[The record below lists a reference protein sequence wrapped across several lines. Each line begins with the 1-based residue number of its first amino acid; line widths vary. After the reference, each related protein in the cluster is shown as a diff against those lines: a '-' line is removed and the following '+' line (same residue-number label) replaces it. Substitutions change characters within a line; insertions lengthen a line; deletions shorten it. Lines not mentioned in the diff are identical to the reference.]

1 MSLQILNPKWAAPGH
16 GGLEKYKLPLFV
28 IIIGL
33 PLVMAAL
40 PFINPSG
47 GYTLAGAFC
56 AMPLRPFW
64 YRLFLS
70 WVPRYLIGGT
80 ILVLTVVIRMRVKK
94 YQEELGMLE
103 PATLANHPELMED
116 AVIEEED
123 ESEGPDSRNAGST
136 SELVKPEDDRR
147 SEKRHTII
155 DSVPIPPMPDS
166 HQPFDS
172 EYLKKFKRQSFRQ
185 KRQMPAAGIDT
196 ETARN
201 GSFVAG
207 SVAPSSAIF
216 SPPAFREHMN
226 LTDAPNNGSFNRHTT
241 TAEILTRRKSI
252 ALLETPRSTSVSDMP
267 PMPIRR
273 SSVVDMTPRSN
284 SVAVL
289 PTLNPGGADRY
300 TSIGGH
306 SRRSSI
312 WDEIDASLERKV
324 TNRLSV
330 FSAQITEPDLNAP
343 PMPDMPPKTPTRAPS
358 RSNSITGMPPRAG
371 SISGPPRSGSVTGF
385 PQRSNS
391 FSGAAANKRKSRIM
405 SVAQR
410 TMSIISF
417 RGASD
422 DEPADSASAILRRR
436 HRYIQ
441 RQLRYLMIYPI
452 VYFLIWLFP
461 FILHCLQFDDRF
473 AANPPF
479 PIIVLYIIS
488 TTIFGAA
495 NSLVF
500 CLREKPWTMIP
511 DSDGTILGSFRLASF
526 GWIDGGLREVASPEI
541 RGAEVTVVTEGRYN
555 EKF

>member
-16 GGLEKYKLPLFV
+16 GGLEKFKLPIFV
-28 IIIGL
+28 CILGL

-40 PFINPSG
+40 PFINPHG

-70 WVPRYLIGGT
+70 WVPRYFIGAT

-94 YQEELGMLE
+94 YQEELGLLE
-103 PATLANHPELMED
+103 PATLANHPEVLED
-116 AVIEEED
+116 GVIEEED

-136 SELVKPEDDRR
+136 SELVKPEEDNRSDKRR
-147 SEKRHTII
+147 TII
-155 DSVPIPPMPDS
+155 DNIPLPPMPDS

-172 EYLKKFKRQSFRQ
+172 EYLKKFKRQSYRKQRQ
-185 KRQMPAAGIDT
+185 LPAVDVDA
-196 ETARN
+196 AMRN

-216 SPPAFREHMN
+216 SPPAFREHLN
-226 LTDAPNNGSFNRHTT
+226 TTDTSANRHTT
-241 TAEILTRRKSI
+241 TAEILMRRKSI

-267 PMPIRR
+267 PMPLRR
-273 SSVVDMTPRSN
+273 SSVVELTPRSN

-300 TSIGGH
+300 MSTGGH

-330 FSAQITEPDLNAP
+330 FSAQITIPDDNAP

-358 RSNSITGMPPRAG
+358 RSNSITGMPQRSG
-371 SISGPPRSGSVTGF
+371 STIGMPQRSGSVTGF

-391 FSGAAANKRKSRIM
+391 FSATAAAKRKSRIV

-417 RGASD
+417 RGLGEE
-422 DEPADSASAILRRR
+422 EPMDSASAILRRR

-461 FILHCLQFDDRF
+461 FILHCLQFSDRF
-473 AANPPF
+473 AADPPF

-526 GWIDGGLREVASPEI
+526 GWVDGGLREVASPEI
-541 RGAEVTVVTEGRYN
+541 KGAEVTVVTDGRYN